1 MMSLF
6 ALVDCNAFFVSCER
20 VFQPHLEGKPVI
32 VLSSNDGCAISRS
45 NEAKA
50 LGIKMGVPL
59 FKIKDIVKKHK
70 VHVFSSNFSL
80 YGDMSSRVMETL
92 KTLSPSLEIYS
103 IDEAFLDLSFLSH
116 HELFDHGCHMKALVK
131 QWTGIPVS
139 VGIGPTKTL
148 AKVAN
153 HLAKKNPSGCCV
165 LVDPQQ
171 IEEILKTFPLQEV
184 WGIGSQWSQK
194 LSQFGMNTASDLVQ
208 ADPGWIRKTFNIV
221 LARTAL
227 ELKGVSCLSLEEAY
241 PSKKTMISSRSFGTP
256 VTSFDMLREAV
267 SFHASALAHRLRK
280 EKSKASLI
288 SVSIRTSPFD
298 KNGIIYSNSEVMVL
312 PFASQDTSL
321 LIKAAT
327 SGLEKI
333 FREGL
338 SYKKA
343 GVKVLNLSPESQ
355 SLPTLFTDE
364 SFDDSPKRK
373 ALLKTIDR
381 LNHFYGKGSLVFAS
395 EGFRKTW
402 VPRAVCK
409 SPSYT
414 QRWDQ
419 LTTVG

>member
-1 MMSLF
+1 MPMF

-80 YGDMSSRVMETL
+80 YGDMSSRVMKTL

-103 IDEAFLDLSFLSH
+103 IDEAFLDLSFIPQQI
-116 HELFDHGCHMKALVK
+116 LFDHGCHMKALVK

-139 VGIGPTKTL
+139 VGIAPTKTL

-153 HLAKKNPSGCCV
+153 HMAKKHVSGCCV
-165 LVDPQQ
+165 LDDPQN

-194 LSQFGMNTASDLVQ
+194 LSQFGMYTALDLAK
-208 ADPGWIRKTFNIV
+208 ADLGWIRRTFNIV
-221 LARTAL
+221 LTRTAL
-227 ELKGVSCLSLEEAY
+227 ELKGSSCLSLEEIY
-241 PSKKTMISSRSFGTP
+241 PPKKAMISSRSFGVP
-256 VTSFDMLREAV
+256 VSSFDVLREAV
-267 SFHASALAHRLRK
+267 SFHASTLARRLRQ
-280 EKSKASLI
+280 EKTKTSLI
-288 SVSIRTSPFD
+288 SVSIRTNPFD
-298 KNGIIYSNSEVMVL
+298 QKGILYANSEVVIL

-333 FREGL
+333 FKEGL

-343 GVKVLNLSPESQ
+343 GVKALNLSPESQ
-355 SLPTLFTDE
+355 SLPTLFTNEAFEDNE
-364 SFDDSPKRK
+364 RRK
-373 ALLKTIDR
+373 TLLKMIDK
-381 LNHFYGKGSLVFAS
+381 LNQHYGKGSLVFGS

-402 VPRAVCK
+402 APKAISK
-409 SPSYT
+409 SRLYT
-414 QRWDQ
+414 QCWDQ
-419 LTTVG
+419 LVRVGG